1 MTTEKSFSLAGRK
14 LMIAIPCYDGKVNI
28 GTAFALASIGR
39 HLEHYGA
46 RLSFAEVTGCSIV
59 SRARNILVKQFL
71 DSDCTDLLFVDSDV
85 VINTDAVL
93 RLMAV
98 SSGRDVVAG
107 TYPSRTTS
115 GKIFSGLYLDDDKM
129 PIADE
134 NGLLKAKMA
143 ATGFMLI
150 RRHVVTELVGRHPE
164 WTYRADAMN
173 PGRVEHAL
181 FDVGVIDGAYIG
193 EDIMFCQRAIAEG
206 FTVYID
212 PEISLPHVGSHAFV
226 KDFNKELLQPL
237 LAAQKLKGQRDAVIE
252 QEAA

>member
-28 GTAFALASIGR
+28 GTAFALASVGR
-39 HLEHYGA
+39 HLEHFGA

-71 DSDCTDLLFVDSDV
+71 DSDCTDMLFVDADV

-98 SSGRDVVAG
+98 STGKDVVAG
-107 TYPSRTTS
+107 TYPSRTSS
-115 GKIFSGLYLDDDKM
+115 GKIFAGLYLDDDKM
-129 PIADE
+129 PVMDE
-134 NGLLKAKMA
+134 NGLLKARMA

-150 RRHVVTELVGRHPE
+150 RRHVVTTLVERHPE
-164 WTYRADAMN
+164 WTYGADAMQ

-181 FDVGVIDGAYIG
+181 FDVGVIDNAYIG

-212 PEISLPHVGSHAFV
+212 PEISLPHIGSHAFER
-226 KDFNKELLQPL
+226 DFSKELLQPL
-237 LAAQKLKGQRDAVIE
+237 MAAQKMKDQRDAFVE

>member
-28 GTAFALASIGR
+28 GTAFALASVGR
-39 HLEHYGA
+39 HLEHFGA

-71 DSDCTDLLFVDSDV
+71 DSDCTDMLFVDADV

-98 SSGRDVVAG
+98 STGKDVVAG

-115 GKIFSGLYLDDDKM
+115 KKIFSGLYLDENKM
-129 PIADE
+129 PVMDE
-134 NGLLKAKMA
+134 NGLLKARMA

-150 RRHVVTELVGRHPE
+150 RRHVITTLVERHPE
-164 WTYRADAMN
+164 WAYGADAMQ

-181 FDVGVIDGAYIG
+181 FDVGVVDNAYIG

-212 PEISLPHVGSHAFV
+212 PEISLPHIGSHAFER
-226 KDFNKELLQPL
+226 DFSKELLQPL
-237 LAAQKLKGQRDAVIE
+237 MAAQKMKDQQNAFVE

>member
-1 MTTEKSFSLAGRK
+1 MTTEKTFSLAGRK

-98 SSGRDVVAG
+98 SSDRDVVAG

-150 RRHVVTELVGRHPE
+150 RRHVVTELVKRHPE
-164 WTYRADAMN
+164 WTYRADAMS